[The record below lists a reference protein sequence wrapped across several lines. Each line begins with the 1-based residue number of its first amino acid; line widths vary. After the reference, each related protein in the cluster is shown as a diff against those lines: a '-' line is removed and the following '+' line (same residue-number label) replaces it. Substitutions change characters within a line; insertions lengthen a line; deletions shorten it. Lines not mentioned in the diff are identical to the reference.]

1 MIFRFLVRM
10 ARLLKCWLLRFVLV
24 GQGLVVMV
32 DRIGGREVGRERE
45 RDKILISCLT
55 KSGNSV
61 FLSE

>member
-55 KSGNSV
+55 KPGNSV